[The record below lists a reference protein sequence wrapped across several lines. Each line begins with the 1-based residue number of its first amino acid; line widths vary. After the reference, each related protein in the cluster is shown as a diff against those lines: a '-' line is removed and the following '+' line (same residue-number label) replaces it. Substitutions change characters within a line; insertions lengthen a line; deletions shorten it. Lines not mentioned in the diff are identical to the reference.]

1 TIELKEGGIQY
12 NQTTLLLGSEI
23 EVYDRNAKGPI
34 HVLCFFPFLSVMEEF
49 SRWLSQHM
57 KNIELSSQ
65 RFYGDAIELQQKTS
79 ELGGLFIPAHVF
91 TPFKSVYGKGVD
103 TSLTEILDP
112 NYIDAIELGLSSD
125 TDMADTI
132 QELHDFTFLT
142 NSDAHSLAKIAREYQ
157 VIEMHSPTFHELKL
171 ALDEKDGRKV
181 KKNFGMNPKLGKYY
195 LTVCARCSAPFTK
208 EICDNCGSQKYIRGV
223 SDRIAELASTNTST
237 RNRPAYIYQ

>member
-65 RFYGDAIELQQKTS
+65 RFYGDGIELQQKTS
-79 ELGGLFIPAHVF
+79 QLGGLFIPAHVF
-91 TPFKSVYGKGVD
+91 TPFKSVYGKGVE

-125 TDMADTI
+125 TTMADSI
-132 QELHDFTFLT
+132 QELHDFTFVS

-157 VIEMHSPTFHELKL
+157 LIEMKTPTFQELKL
-171 ALDEKDGRKV
+171 ALYQKDGRSI

-195 LTVCARCSAPFTK
+195 STVCAKCSNPF
-208 EICDNCGSQKYIRGV
+208 INGACD
-223 SDRIAELASTNTST
+223 T
-237 RNRPAYIYQ
+237 